1 MYWPNWHTFSCQ
13 QVFFIIE
20 QSFVLTNLSKDIK
33 PINSPC
39 WKINHDSA
47 ETFPTQTSI
56 YNMSAHCMHYEDLL
70 WITFPQKIKFPSVKI
85 SSSLLCKNAPTN
97 VFKILQKRIK
107 KVNFI
112 KFQNIQFL
120 IRPCGLTMDCVSLK
134 IDWRKKEIGHSSVNC
149 SSLQK
154 CPNIFFYIHGQSPV
168 LPNLLLL

>member
-1 MYWPNWHTFSCQ
+1 MTQ
-13 QVFFIIE
+13 QKRFQHKLLFIWAHIAC
-20 QSFVLTNLSKDIK
+20 TT
-33 PINSPC
+33 
-39 WKINHDSA
+39 KIYCELH
-47 ETFPTQTSI
+47 F
-56 YNMSAHCMHYEDLL
+56 HK
-70 WITFPQKIKFPSVKI
+70 KIKFPSVKI

-120 IRPCGLTMDCVSLK
+120 IRPCGLTIDCVSLK